1 MTGKH
6 NYSFFGENVA
16 LIVLTR
22 DFEDKI
28 HLNFIRKKE
37 DGTWQKYE
45 EGLHLQLIL
54 KEISKILDFLEH
66 KDKNLKITHKH
77 PKSDDVKEFEFKR
90 SSGLFSKKRQL
101 NVTGKVLDDPEKFYL
116 KELKNEEL
124 RLFKKILEHLEKEK
138 IAHK

>member
-6 NYSFFGENVA
+6 NFSFFGEDVA
-16 LIVLTR
+16 LIALTR

-28 HLNFIRKKE
+28 HFNFIKKKE
-37 DGTWQKYE
+37 DGTWEKYE

-66 KDKNLKITHKH
+66 KDKYLKITHKH
-77 PKSDDVKEFEFKR
+77 PKSDDVKIVEFKR
-90 SSGLFSKKRQL
+90 SSGFFTRKRKL
-101 NVTGKVLDDPEKFYL
+101 TINGKIVNNPEKIYD
-116 KELKNEEL
+116 KELVNEEL
-124 RLFKKILEHLEKEK
+124 RLFQKVLEHLEKEK